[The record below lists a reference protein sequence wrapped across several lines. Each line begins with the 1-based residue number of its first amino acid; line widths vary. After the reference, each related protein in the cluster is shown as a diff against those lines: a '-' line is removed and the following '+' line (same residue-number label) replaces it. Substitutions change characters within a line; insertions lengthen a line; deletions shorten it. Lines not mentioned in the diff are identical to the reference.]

1 MTKNSKFVPISK
13 DGIGTRLTALVAKLG
28 GVPIVSGKMGL
39 AGNTLRRWMSGEGMI
54 RLDDAAVICAESD
67 ASLEWLATGTGPV
80 SAAGSSESGLSVVPG
95 AGGDAALAVP
105 AGLLPGGRT
114 GCSAHQVHGDAM
126 LPSLP
131 PGSTVVVDRNQTQLL
146 DGQVYMLTL
155 GGAATYRRAQ
165 AAPGGFRLVAD
176 NQKYESYT
184 LDALGSDSIAG
195 RVVLVLAAV

>member
-1 MTKNSKFVPISK
+1 MKNSEMVPNSRN
-13 DGIGTRLTALVAKLG
+13 GIGTRLTALVAKAG
-28 GVPIVSGKMGL
+28 GITEVTDKTGWAVSS
-39 AGNTLRRWMSGEGMI
+39 LRRWMKGETAIKLEDAQELCGMT
-54 RLDDAAVICAESD
+54 DS
-67 ASLEWLATGTGPV
+67 SLEWLASGSGAVT
-80 SAAGSSESGLSVVPG
+80 AAGSDESGLSVVPG
-95 AGGDAALAVP
+95 DDGGAALAVP
-105 AGLLPGGRT
+105 AGLLNGGRA
-114 GCSAHQVHGDAM
+114 GCKAYQVHGDAM

-131 PGSTVVVDRNQTQLL
+131 PGSTVVVDSKQAQLL

-184 LDALGSDSIAG
+184 LDALGSGSIVG

>member
-1 MTKNSKFVPISK
+1 MKNSEMVPNSRN
-13 DGIGTRLTALVAKLG
+13 GIGTRLTALVAKAG
-28 GVPIVSGKMGL
+28 GIAEVTEKTGWAVSS
-39 AGNTLRRWMSGEGMI
+39 LRRWMNGETAIKLEDAQEICGMT
-54 RLDDAAVICAESD
+54 DS
-67 ASLEWLATGTGPV
+67 SLEWLASGAGPV

-95 AGGDAALAVP
+95 ADGDAALAVP

-126 LPSLP
+126 LPSLS